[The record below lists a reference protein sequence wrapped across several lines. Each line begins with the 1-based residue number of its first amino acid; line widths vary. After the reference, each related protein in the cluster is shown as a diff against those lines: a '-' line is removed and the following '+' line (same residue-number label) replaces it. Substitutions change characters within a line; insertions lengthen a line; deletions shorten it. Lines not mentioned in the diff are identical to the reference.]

1 MELEAGEATYD
12 DPAEQ
17 ALALRPVPRN
27 QERLV
32 PSSVEVSPDVRY
44 SVSNVFMLSSSE
56 SRLLNSGRL

>member
-1 MELEAGEATYD
+1 
-12 DPAEQ
+12 
-17 ALALRPVPRN
+17 LRPVPRN